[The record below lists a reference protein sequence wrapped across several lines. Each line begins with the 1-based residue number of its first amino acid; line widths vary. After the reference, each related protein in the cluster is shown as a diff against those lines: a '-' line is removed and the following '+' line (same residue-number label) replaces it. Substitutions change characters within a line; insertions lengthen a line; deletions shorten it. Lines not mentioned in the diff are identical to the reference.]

1 MLFVGCCCILSVSG
15 INHIYHSIFM
25 KELRIIHE
33 KNFYRDF
40 FYYQSRFPTTHTLLK
55 SVHATLLCESNAQC
69 GTFGIQVSSEWED
82 KCYTFKP
89 VSSTPNEITYEYLG
103 ICKS

>member
-1 MLFVGCCCILSVSG
+1 
-15 INHIYHSIFM
+15 M
-25 KELRIIHE
+25 KELKIIHE
-33 KNFYRDF
+33 KDFYRDF

-55 SVHATLLCESNAQC
+55 NVHETLLDESNAQ
-69 GTFGIQVSSEWED
+69 GGIFGIQVSYEWED

-103 ICKS
+103 IGKS

>member
-1 MLFVGCCCILSVSG
+1 
-15 INHIYHSIFM
+15 M
-25 KELRIIHE
+25 KELKIIHE
-33 KNFYRDF
+33 KNFDSDF

-55 SVHATLLCESNAQC
+55 TVHDTLLDESNAQ
-69 GTFGIQVSSEWED
+69 GGIFGIQVSSEWED

-89 VSSTPNEITYEYLG
+89 VSSTQDAITYEYLG